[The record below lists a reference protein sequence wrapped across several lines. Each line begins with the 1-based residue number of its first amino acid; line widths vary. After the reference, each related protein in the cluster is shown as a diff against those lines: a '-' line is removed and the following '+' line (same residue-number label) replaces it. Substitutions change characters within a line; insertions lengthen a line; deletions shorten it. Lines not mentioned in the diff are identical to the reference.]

1 MGKHEAILM
10 FTWKTPG
17 WLGYK
22 DTHTAISQGQDTFY
36 AMHNNIQENM
46 ENTWLGYKDTHTAI
60 SQGQDTLYS
69 HYDSH

>member
-22 DTHTAISQGQDTFY
+22 DTHTAISQGQDT
-36 AMHNNIQENM
+36 
-46 ENTWLGYKDTHTAI
+46 
-60 SQGQDTLYS
+60 LYS